1 MFKTLNKPITVVRAN
16 SIRLIATLGLLFAS
30 SRLTAQTAASAQPH
44 ITVRPFVGAYLPTG
58 DQRDFLKDAVLVG
71 TQAAWA
77 ANENFALIGSF
88 GWTPSEDKLQPG
100 ARKIDAYQYDL
111 GVEARSGGTNVATL
125 ISPFIGA
132 GIGGR
137 TYSYRN
143 STIDSKTNFDGYG
156 AVGVDAGAGVV
167 GIRLEVRDY
176 VSRFQ
181 PLIGG
186 GDTKTRNDV
195 SLFAGLGVKF

>member
-1 MFKTLNKPITVVRAN
+1 MFKTLKRRFIVVREN

-30 SRLTAQTAASAQPH
+30 SRLAAQTATSAQQH
-44 ITVRPFVGAYLPTG
+44 ITLRPFVGAYLPTG

-71 TQAAWA
+71 TQAAWT
-77 ANENFALIGSF
+77 ANENFAVVGSF
-88 GWTPSEDKLQPG
+88 GWTPSEDKIQPG
-100 ARKIDAYQYDL
+100 SRKLDAYQYDI
-111 GVEARSGGTNVATL
+111 GVEARSEAANFSSL

-143 STIDSKTNFDGYG
+143 STIDSKSNFDGYG
-156 AVGVDAGAGVV
+156 AVGIDAGAGVV
-167 GIRLEVRDY
+167 GIRLEARDY
-176 VSRFQ
+176 ISRFQ
-181 PLIGG
+181 PLTGG

-195 SLFAGLGVKF
+195 ALFAGLGLKF